1 MTWAKTWYCKI
12 SYKESN
18 KILDWEMLQLVWQ
31 LLKGFILLRDSNV
44 FNNIIWSIIYKVF
57 KIKQFWKFI
66 NKWKNES

>member
-44 FNNIIWSIIYKVF
+44 FNNII
-57 KIKQFWKFI
+57 
-66 NKWKNES
+66 

>member
-1 MTWAKTWYCKI
+1 
-12 SYKESN
+12 
-18 KILDWEMLQLVWQ
+18 MLQLVWQ